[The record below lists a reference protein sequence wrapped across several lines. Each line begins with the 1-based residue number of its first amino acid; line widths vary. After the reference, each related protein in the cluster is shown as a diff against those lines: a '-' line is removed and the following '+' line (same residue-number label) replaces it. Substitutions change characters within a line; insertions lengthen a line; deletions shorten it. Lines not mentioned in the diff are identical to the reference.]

1 MIENTL
7 WMTYFEYLPIE
18 LKQAEEEGKNVEL
31 YRKEI
36 EEIIQTSGD
45 MSFEEKERKAWEI
58 LDRIEK
64 EPIKREFPY
73 QEPNEIEKI
82 EELRNTELRRNFTVD
97 QATIEDR
104 VWGAWLGRCIG
115 CLLGQYI
122 LQICETAFIRN
133 AVSFFCNI
141 QKFLIFIYDIHLIN
155 IRMFTVDS
163 NEFKPEA

>member
-82 EELRNTELRRNFTVD
+82 EELRNFSINY
-97 QATIEDR
+97 
-104 VWGAWLGRCIG
+104 GH
-115 CLLGQYI
+115 
-122 LQICETAFIRN
+122 
-133 AVSFFCNI
+133 
-141 QKFLIFIYDIHLIN
+141 IYDGEQLIDEVMVSIMKAPHTYTKFGVHGLDVVLDVCWANLLKVGKEKELKGSLKIPIIIQLRGFCHL
-155 IRMFTVDS
+155 MFQ
-163 NEFKPEA
+163 KK

>member
-58 LDRIEK
+58 LDRIK
-64 EPIKREFPY
+64 IPIII
-73 QEPNEIEKI
+73 Q
-82 EELRNTELRRNFTVD
+82 LR
-97 QATIEDR
+97 
-104 VWGAWLGRCIG
+104 G
-115 CLLGQYI
+115 
-122 LQICETAFIRN
+122 
-133 AVSFFCNI
+133 FCHLMF
-141 QKFLIFIYDIHLIN
+141 QK
-155 IRMFTVDS
+155 
-163 NEFKPEA
+163 K

>member
-104 VWGAWLGRCIG
+104 VWRRNRPVLPLQGSVRRQELQQLQGRNRRWRRRSR
-115 CLLGQYI
+115 L
-122 LQICETAFIRN
+122 R
-133 AVSFFCNI
+133 
-141 QKFLIFIYDIHLIN
+141 
-155 IRMFTVDS
+155 
-163 NEFKPEA
+163 

>member
-97 QATIEDR
+97 QATIEDS
-104 VWGAWLGRCIG
+104 VCWAN
-115 CLLGQYI
+115 LLKVGKEKELKGSLKIPIIIQ
-122 LQICETAFIRN
+122 LRG
-133 AVSFFCNI
+133 FCHLMF
-141 QKFLIFIYDIHLIN
+141 QK
-155 IRMFTVDS
+155 
-163 NEFKPEA
+163 K

>member
-82 EELRNTELRRNFTVD
+82 EELRNTELYCRSSDNRR
-97 QATIEDR
+97 QSL
-104 VWGAWLGRCIG
+104 GCMAWTL
-115 CLLGQYI
+115 YW
-122 LQICETAFIRN
+122 
-133 AVSFFCNI
+133 
-141 QKFLIFIYDIHLIN
+141 
-155 IRMFTVDS
+155 MFAGPTY
-163 NEFKPEA
+163 

>member
-58 LDRIEK
+58 LDRIERYVQILKKNQLK
-64 EPIKREFPY
+64 ESSH
-73 QEPNEIEKI
+73 
-82 EELRNTELRRNFTVD
+82 
-97 QATIEDR
+97 
-104 VWGAWLGRCIG
+104 
-115 CLLGQYI
+115 
-122 LQICETAFIRN
+122 IRN
-133 AVSFFCNI
+133 
-141 QKFLIFIYDIHLIN
+141 QMK
-155 IRMFTVDS
+155 
-163 NEFKPEA
+163 

>member
-64 EPIKREFPY
+64 ELYCRSSD
-73 QEPNEIEKI
+73 N
-82 EELRNTELRRNFTVD
+82 RR
-97 QATIEDR
+97 QSL
-104 VWGAWLGRCIG
+104 GCMAWTL
-115 CLLGQYI
+115 YW
-122 LQICETAFIRN
+122 
-133 AVSFFCNI
+133 
-141 QKFLIFIYDIHLIN
+141 
-155 IRMFTVDS
+155 MFAGPTY
-163 NEFKPEA
+163 

>member
-82 EELRNTELRRNFTVD
+82 ED
-97 QATIEDR
+97 
-104 VWGAWLGRCIG
+104 
-115 CLLGQYI
+115 I
-122 LQICETAFIRN
+122 LIKYFPDENYTRKVLEN
-133 AVSFFCNI
+133 AYANNGKKAMIVSI
-141 QKFLIFIYDIHLIN
+141 LS
-155 IRMFTVDS
+155 V
-163 NEFKPEA
+163 KPVASPF